1 MKLGKVKVMPR
12 CRGMCSVELGALELC
27 GMQIYGIKS
36 HRSPSSCVPSLAE
49 HGGDEMNGVDMQVV
63 R

>member
-36 HRSPSSCVPSLAE
+36 HRSPSSGVPSLAE

>member
-12 CRGMCSVELGALELC
+12 HRGMCSVELGALELC

-49 HGGDEMNGVDMQVV
+49 HSGD
-63 R
+63 